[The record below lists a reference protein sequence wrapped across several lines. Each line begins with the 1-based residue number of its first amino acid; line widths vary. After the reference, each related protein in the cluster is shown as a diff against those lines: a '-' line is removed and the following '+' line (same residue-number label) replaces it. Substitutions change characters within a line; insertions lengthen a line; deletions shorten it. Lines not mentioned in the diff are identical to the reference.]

1 MAKVTSFGML
11 GRLLF
16 RTVLIILALT
26 LFFSLMAGMYYKSE
40 PRAIRTAVCDMD
52 QSPLSRSLIFNIKAS
67 PLYRIEYTATDYN
80 QINSL
85 LDKGLIDV
93 GVVIPENTYKN
104 VMNHRPVNIL
114 TVLNGTSNPIVP
126 KLGLGGLKQIIMTLN
141 MQLASHLPV
150 DELGGIPNT
159 RHTPK
164 PLLNLNER
172 VLYSPTVNM
181 ESSMLPAFMGLA
193 MQIVSMLIVLLA
205 LRTTHKQI
213 QGLIP
218 EIRFI
223 RQMPLK
229 AIIMPMITSWI
240 MVGTAISTAF
250 TLTMYLFKI
259 PMPSSMWNTVFVIF
273 IFVLAMETLSVVL
286 TLNINNVVALTAI
299 ITLIVMP
306 AFMYSGFLVPLEQMA
321 EFPKWFGGIFPLRY
335 YLHALYLVFNHN
347 QPLTAATHWL
357 IILLK
362 FIIIFLAIII
372 FSILI
377 GIIERRGYRIGF
389 KNSHSKEIVSTEEI
403 S

>member
-1 MAKVTSFGML
+1 MAKIGFFGMM
-11 GRLLF
+11 GRLLL

-40 PRAIRTAVCDMD
+40 PRAIRTAICDMD
-52 QSPLSRSLIFNIKAS
+52 NSPLSRSLIFNINAN
-67 PLYRIEYTATDYN
+67 PLYRVVYRAMDY
-80 QINSL
+80 QEITRL
-85 LDKGLIDV
+85 LDEGKIDV
-93 GVVIPENTYKN
+93 GIVIPEHSYRE
-104 VMNHRPVNIL
+104 VMNHRPINL
-114 TVLNGTSNPIVP
+114 LAVLNGTSNPIVP
-126 KLGLGGLKQIIMTLN
+126 KLGLGGLKQIVMTLN
-141 MQLASHLPV
+141 MQLALHLPV
-150 DELGGIPNT
+150 EDLGSIPNT

-205 LRTTHKQI
+205 LRTNHKQI
-213 QGLIP
+213 QGFIP
-218 EIRFI
+218 EIKFV

-229 AIIMPMITSWI
+229 AIIIPMITSWL

-250 TLTMYLFKI
+250 TLTMYLFHI
-259 PMPSSMWNTVFVIF
+259 PMPPSMWNTVVVIF
-273 IFVLAMETLSVVL
+273 LFVLAMETLSMVL

-321 EFPKWFGGIFPLRY
+321 EFPRWLGGIFPLRY
-335 YLHALYLVFNHN
+335 YLQALYLVFNHH
-347 QPLTAATHWL
+347 QPLAVAAQYLNT
-357 IILLK
+357 LLK
-362 FIIIFLAIII
+362 FIAVFLTIILL
-372 FSILI
+372 SMGL
-377 GIIERRGYRIGF
+377 GSIERRGYRINTQ
-389 KNSHSKEIVSTEEI
+389 KRKSEKSVSTEGI